1 MAYEPFFIADFVN
14 YLHER
19 GINAKII
26 IATADGDVIIFDPYT
41 WSIYYTVAHSVKCDT
56 NDIRAPW
63 AWIDKNKDYIM
74 RKASVGV
81 YITYWSG
88 VVIPCSL
95 EVRLDCLTKVSS
107 IVKGKDIIMK
117 ETARIREKCIGDGK

>member
-1 MAYEPFFIADFVN
+1 MVSEPFFIADFVN

-26 IATADGDVIIFDPYT
+26 IATADGDVLIFDPYE
-41 WSIYYTVAHSVKCDT
+41 WSIYYTVAQSVKCNT
-56 NDIRAPW
+56 NDMRTPW
-63 AWIDKNKDYIM
+63 VWISRNRDYIM
-74 RKASVGV
+74 KKASMGV

-95 EVRLDCLTKVSS
+95 EVRLDCFAKIGFLRD
-107 IVKGKDIIMK
+107 KDIIKK
-117 ETARIREKCIGDGK
+117 ETMRIREKCIGDVR